1 MDRNYALKFI
11 IEQYMTTHNLKQYE
25 FADKCE
31 VSKSFINKICNRK
44 QGKFNVSEMYFIRLA
59 KGMGIT
65 SDELHKML
73 ENIETVNFKKSN
85 IEEQPLD
92 LLIKDVKKLNDE
104 KLKLIHSITKEIL
117 KCRSKK
123 MNLLIPIFN
132 TILNMDIHE
141 LESIYESLKIWLTHI
156 FYFSYKKVN
165 HSVYLDIYFFLKVK
179 IILSLSA

>member
-65 SDELHKML
+65 SDELHEML
-73 ENIETVNFKKSN
+73 ENIETVNFEKSN

-92 LLIKDVKKLNDE
+92 LLIKDAKKLSDE
-104 KLKLIHSITKEIL
+104 KLKLIHSITKELL
-117 KCRSKK
+117 KYRSKK
-123 MNLLIPIFN
+123 TNLLIPLIEN
-132 TILNMDIHE
+132 ILNKDISE
-141 LESIYESLKIWLTHI
+141 LENISKSIENMK
-156 FYFSYKKVN
+156 
-165 HSVYLDIYFFLKVK
+165 
-179 IILSLSA
+179 

>member
-65 SDELHKML
+65 SDELHEML
-73 ENIETVNFKKSN
+73 ENIETVNFEKSN

-92 LLIKDVKKLNDE
+92 LLIKDAKKLSDE
-104 KLKLIHSITKEIL
+104 KLKLIHSITKELL
-117 KCRSKK
+117 KYRSKK
-123 MNLLIPIFN
+123 TNLLIPLIES
-132 TILNMDIHE
+132 ILNKDISE
-141 LESIYESLKIWLTHI
+141 LENISKSIENMK
-156 FYFSYKKVN
+156 
-165 HSVYLDIYFFLKVK
+165 
-179 IILSLSA
+179 

>member
-1 MDRNYALKFI
+1 MKGDKMDRNYALKFI

-73 ENIETVNFKKSN
+73 EDIETTNTKKIADLILNEAIDNNFGV
-85 IEEQPLD
+85 
-92 LLIKDVKKLNDE
+92 IKDDMSVMVCKFKEKEDE
-104 KLKLIHSITKEIL
+104 
-117 KCRSKK
+117 
-123 MNLLIPIFN
+123 
-132 TILNMDIHE
+132 
-141 LESIYESLKIWLTHI
+141 
-156 FYFSYKKVN
+156 
-165 HSVYLDIYFFLKVK
+165 
-179 IILSLSA
+179 

>member
-73 ENIETVNFKKSN
+73 EDIETVNFKKDS
-85 IEEQPLD
+85 IQEQPLD
-92 LLIKDVKKLNDE
+92 LFIRDAKKLSDE
-104 KLKLIHSITKEIL
+104 KLKLIHSITKELL
-117 KCRSKK
+117 KYRSKK
-123 MNLLIPIFN
+123 TNLLIPLIES
-132 TILNMDIHE
+132 ILNKDISE
-141 LESIYESLKIWLTHI
+141 LENISKSIENMK
-156 FYFSYKKVN
+156 
-165 HSVYLDIYFFLKVK
+165 
-179 IILSLSA
+179 